1 MPLPKETS
9 VSLTTK
15 NVGYSENLE
24 ISRRKLLALG
34 LCSGATFMS
43 ITSFAKV
50 PDKFDLET
58 DILIVGTGGAGLSA
72 AVSARQSGFERIL
85 VIDKAEVIGGN
96 TLISSGLFNAV
107 DPQRQKPLGIEDS
120 YELFESQILK
130 EGDNLNDAPLVKAF
144 SHKATE
150 TLHWLESLGMQF
162 KPEVEEG
169 YGTLFPRC
177 HIPIEPHGSGYIK
190 VLSDYLIKN
199 NVPIKRNC
207 RLTQIYREPENGKVI
222 GCEVI
227 DQGIKRPIKVN
238 RALFLGAGGFAQN
251 DTMCAL
257 CDPRLKGLPSTNRP
271 EANGDAL
278 QAAISAG
285 ASFKNLEFIECIP
298 GKLPGRSER
307 TVLHLF
313 VGQMIWI
320 NREGKRFVA
329 EDSRR
334 DVLRESLLS
343 LPERSCFALVDKK
356 GFDFLDKEHQE
367 AINRGLARNEVYKA
381 NSLEELARSM
391 NTPAQATVET
401 VERYNQFVENG
412 KDTDFGKKSLLHKIS
427 VPPFYACAQAMNRHY
442 CAGGIRIN
450 SKTEVL
456 DFSGAPIPKL
466 YAGGEITT
474 GLHGSNRLGGNAI
487 AEAMVFGREFG
498 LTLKEKQA

>member
-199 NVPIKRNC
+199 NVRFSRTARSADMEVRGQP
-207 RLTQIYREPENGKVI
+207 GKP
-222 GCEVI
+222 
-227 DQGIKRPIKVN
+227 Q
-238 RALFLGAGGFAQN
+238 
-251 DTMCAL
+251 
-257 CDPRLKGLPSTNRP
+257 PRLHLNQERLRH
-271 EANGDAL
+271 NGPAL
-278 QAAISAG
+278 QDGLCLAG
-285 ASFKNLEFIECIP
+285 KGQPVRRRSLAEIKPSR
-298 GKLPGRSER
+298 KLQ
-307 TVLHLF
+307 V
-313 VGQMIWI
+313 
-320 NREGKRFVA
+320 
-329 EDSRR
+329 RR
-334 DVLRESLLS
+334 
-343 LPERSCFALVDKK
+343 
-356 GFDFLDKEHQE
+356 
-367 AINRGLARNEVYKA
+367 
-381 NSLEELARSM
+381 
-391 NTPAQATVET
+391 
-401 VERYNQFVENG
+401 
-412 KDTDFGKKSLLHKIS
+412 
-427 VPPFYACAQAMNRHY
+427 
-442 CAGGIRIN
+442 
-450 SKTEVL
+450 
-456 DFSGAPIPKL
+456 
-466 YAGGEITT
+466 
-474 GLHGSNRLGGNAI
+474 RLC
-487 AEAMVFGREFG
+487 
-498 LTLKEKQA
+498 